1 MAGYHLVCLGWWSST
16 KVAGSRGWPDFG
28 PDFAGCGVMLFRDTA
43 IDMVPETLAI
53 LVLVLWHL
61 YSAFSKYRSCDAFAI
76 LFQSSELIMLEND
89 FGNGHSAT
97 VGCIV
102 KELEIDSDKVQKIT
116 NHFVQQMRMY
126 NVPLQYR
133 QLSC

>member
-1 MAGYHLVCLGWWSST
+1 
-16 KVAGSRGWPDFG
+16 
-28 PDFAGCGVMLFRDTA
+28 MLFRDTA

-61 YSAFSKYRSCDAFAI
+61 YSAFSKYRSCDVSAI
-76 LFQSSELIMLEND
+76 LSQSSELIMLRNG
-89 FGNGHSAT
+89 FGDGHSAT
-97 VGCIV
+97 VDSII
-102 KELEIDSDKVQKIT
+102 KQLEIDGDKVQKIT

>member
-1 MAGYHLVCLGWWSST
+1 MAGYHLVCFGWWSST

-28 PDFAGCGVMLFRDTA
+28 PDIAGCGAILFRDTA
-43 IDMVPETLAI
+43 IDMAPETLAI

-61 YSAFSKYRSCDAFAI
+61 YSAFSKYRSCDVSAI
-76 LFQSSELIMLEND
+76 LSQPSELIMLEND
-89 FGNGHSAT
+89 LGNGHSAT
-97 VGCIV
+97 VDSII
-102 KELEIDSDKVQKIT
+102 KQIEIDGDKVQKIS

-133 QLSC
+133 QLSS